1 MPAVTIDLDVQLENL
16 VGLKIDLDEH
26 YWSVAEQAEP
36 SVRFALG
43 LALSQLTARI
53 GGLEEV
59 VRHHGGGEVTIVGL
73 TLEESRALGR
83 ALGLLDGELLVE
95 VGAPPA
101 RLWTMV
107 RGLLAAADDLLLAT
121 ARGQRASDV
130 HHDHGPRPGVV
141 LPLIRSSR

>member
-26 YWSVAEQAEP
+26 YWSVADQAEP

-53 GGLEEV
+53 GGLEEI
-59 VRHHGGGEVTIVGL
+59 VRHHGGGDVTIVGL

-83 ALGLLDGELLVE
+83 ALELLDGEFLVE
-95 VGAPPA
+95 TGSPTA

-121 ARGQRASDV
+121 ARAERASDV
-130 HHDHGPRPGVV
+130 NHDHGPRPGVV

>member
-26 YWSVAEQAEP
+26 YWSVADQTEP

-53 GGLEEV
+53 GALEDV
-59 VRHHGGGEVTIVGL
+59 IRHHRGGEVTAGGL
-73 TLEESRALGR
+73 TLEECRAVARALE
-83 ALGLLDGELLVE
+83 LLDGEFVVE
-95 VGAPPA
+95 AGTPPA

-107 RGLLAAADDLLLAT
+107 RALLAAADDLLLVT
-121 ARGQRASDV
+121 ARGERVAAVD
-130 HHDHGPRPGVV
+130 HDSGPRPGVV
-141 LPLIRSSR
+141 LPLVRSSR

>member
-43 LALSQLTARI
+43 VALSQLTARI

-121 ARGQRASDV
+121 ARAERASDV